1 MKLARIGP
9 AGTERL
15 AIMVGDQQA
24 VFVDDTVAEI
34 SRETLTRGALA
45 TLQEV
50 DISSR
55 PVVDVNGQRFGSPI
69 ARPTKV
75 ICIGLN
81 YRAHAI
87 ESKAP
92 IPTEPVIFMKSP
104 DCVQGPN
111 DSILIPPGSG
121 ATDYE
126 VELAIVIGRQATYL
140 ADHAAAKAAIAGYAI
155 SQDVSE
161 RHWQIERGGQWDKG
175 KSFPTFNP
183 LGPYLVTPDEFDP
196 TDVALSCSVN
206 GETRQDSRTADM
218 IFDVAEI
225 VRYVSNVMTLSPGDI
240 INTGTPQGVGFGFS
254 PPRYLAAGDVVE
266 TSIQGLGTQ
275 VATVHATPGR

>member
-15 AIMVGDQQA
+15 AIMVSDQQA
-24 VFVDDTVAEI
+24 VFVDDVVDEI
-34 SRETLTRGALA
+34 SRETLAAGALD
-45 TLQEV
+45 TLREI
-50 DISSR
+50 DAASR
-55 PVVDVNGQRFGSPI
+55 PIVDVSGQRFGSPI
-69 ARPTKV
+69 ARPTKI

-87 ESKAP
+87 ESKAA

-104 DCVQGPN
+104 DCVQGP
-111 DSILIPPGSG
+111 DDPILIPPGST

-126 VELAIVIGRQATYL
+126 VELAIVIGKQATYL
-140 ADHAAAKAAIAGYAI
+140 TDHGDAKAVIAGYTI

-183 LGPYLVTPDEFDP
+183 LGPYLVTADDFDA
-196 TDVALSCSVN
+196 TDIALSCSVN

-218 IFDVAEI
+218 IFDVPEI

-240 INTGTPQGVGFGFS
+240 INTGTPQGVGFGFT

-266 TSIQGLGTQ
+266 TSIHGLGTQ
-275 VATVHATPGR
+275 RATVHATPGR

>member
-9 AGTERL
+9 AGNERL
-15 AIMVGDQQA
+15 AIIVSDQEA
-24 VFVDDTVAEI
+24 FFVDDVVEEI
-34 SRETLTRGALA
+34 SRETLADGALE
-45 TLQEV
+45 TLRNLDAE
-50 DISSR
+50 SR
-55 PVVDVNGQRFGSPI
+55 PIVDVSGQRFGSPI
-69 ARPTKV
+69 ARPTKI

-87 ESKAP
+87 ESKAA

-104 DCVQGPN
+104 DCVQGP
-111 DSILIPPGSG
+111 DDHILIPPGST

-126 VELAIVIGRQATYL
+126 VELAIVIGKQATYL
-140 ADHAAAKAAIAGYAI
+140 ADHGEAKAAIAGYTI

-183 LGPYLVTPDEFDP
+183 VGPYLVTADEFDP

-206 GETRQDSRTADM
+206 GETRQDSRTSDM
-218 IFDVAEI
+218 IFDVLEI

-240 INTGTPQGVGFGFS
+240 INTGTPQGVGFGFN

-275 VATVHATPGR
+275 RATVHATPGR